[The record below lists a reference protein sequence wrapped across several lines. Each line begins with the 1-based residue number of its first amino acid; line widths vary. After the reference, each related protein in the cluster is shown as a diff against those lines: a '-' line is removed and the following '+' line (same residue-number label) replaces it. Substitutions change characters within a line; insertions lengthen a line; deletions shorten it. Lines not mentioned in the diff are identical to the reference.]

1 MYYKYQNVIKWQMA
15 LQIIKLIIIYYYT
28 MYIFLW
34 FKSNKVSGKNP
45 SLEKEIIVCYFIIK
59 KTLSD
64 TTKPA
69 HVVTS
74 IKESPVLKGYLFL
87 SCQKILYELNL
98 F

>member
-1 MYYKYQNVIKWQMA
+1 MTNGFANYKINYYILLYHVYLFMI
-15 LQIIKLIIIYYYT
+15 
-28 MYIFLW
+28 
-34 FKSNKVSGKNP
+34 SSGKKP
-45 SLEKEIIVCYFIIK
+45 SLEKEIIVYYFIIK

-87 SCQKILYELNL
+87 SCQNILYELNL